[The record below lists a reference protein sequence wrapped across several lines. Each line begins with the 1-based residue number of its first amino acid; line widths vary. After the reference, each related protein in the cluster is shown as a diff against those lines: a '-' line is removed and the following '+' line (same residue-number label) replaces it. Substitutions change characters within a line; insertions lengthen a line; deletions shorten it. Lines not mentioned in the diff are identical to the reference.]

1 MDLEGDDLQQI
12 PDITHYLITQFTGL
26 VILAIV
32 MIAFILIIQRAVT
45 KLTDQIYID
54 TSKIDKM
61 NKQIEDSQQA
71 LVSISTQSDKL
82 FTEFLDLNKK
92 LTSMQ
97 QELSLLS
104 SDYSGNKQVAQAIEL
119 ARKGLNTKSIVE
131 KTGLSTE
138 DADAIVRFHGEN
150 SPS

>member
-1 MDLEGDDLQQI
+1 LQQI

-32 MIAFILIIQRAVT
+32 MIAFILIIQKAVT

-54 TSKIDKM
+54 SSKIDKM
-61 NKQIEDSQQA
+61 NKQIEDSQQV

-82 FTEFLDLNKK
+82 FTKFLDLNKK

-104 SDYSGNKQVAQAIEL
+104 SDYSGNQQVAQAIEL
-119 ARKGLNTKSIVE
+119 ARKGSNTKSIVE
-131 KTGLSTE
+131 KTGLSTD

-150 SPS
+150 KP

>member
-1 MDLEGDDLQQI
+1 MQQNL
-12 PDITHYLITQFTGL
+12 DITHYLITQFAGL
-26 VILAIV
+26 VILSIV
-32 MIAFILIIQRAVT
+32 MIAFILIIQKAVT

-54 TSKIDKM
+54 SSKIDKM
-61 NKQIEDSQQA
+61 NKQIEDSQQV

-82 FTEFLDLNKK
+82 FTKFLDLNKK

-104 SDYSGNKQVAQAIEL
+104 SDYSGNQQVAQAIEL
-119 ARKGLNTKSIVE
+119 ARKGSNTKSIVE
-131 KTGLSTE
+131 KTGLSTD

-150 SPS
+150 NPS

>member
-1 MDLEGDDLQQI
+1 MQQI

-32 MIAFILIIQRAVT
+32 MVAFILIIQKAVT
-45 KLTDQIYID
+45 KLTAQIYID

-61 NKQIEDSQQA
+61 NKQIENSQQA

-150 SPS
+150 GPS

>member
-1 MDLEGDDLQQI
+1 MQQI
-12 PDITHYLITQFTGL
+12 PDITNYLITQFTGL

-32 MIAFILIIQRAVT
+32 MIAFILIIQKAVT

>member
-1 MDLEGDDLQQI
+1 MQQI

-32 MIAFILIIQRAVT
+32 MIAFILIIQKAVS

-54 TSKIDKM
+54 SSKIDKM
-61 NKQIEDSQQA
+61 NKQIEDSQQV

-104 SDYSGNKQVAQAIEL
+104 SDYSGNQQIAQAIEL
-119 ARKGLNTKSIVE
+119 ARKGSNTKSIVE
-131 KTGLSTE
+131 KTGLSTD

-150 SPS
+150 KP

>member
-1 MDLEGDDLQQI
+1 MQQV

-32 MIAFILIIQRAVT
+32 MIAFILIIQKAVT
-45 KLTDQIYID
+45 KLTAQIYID

-61 NKQIEDSQQA
+61 NKQIEDSHKA

-82 FTEFLDLNKK
+82 VTEFLDLNKK

>member
-1 MDLEGDDLQQI
+1 MQQV

-32 MIAFILIIQRAVT
+32 MVAFILIIQKAVT

-54 TSKIDKM
+54 SSKIDKM
-61 NKQIEDSQQA
+61 NKQIEDSQQL

-82 FTEFLDLNKK
+82 FTKFLDLNKK

-104 SDYSGNKQVAQAIEL
+104 SDYSGNQQVAQAIEL
-119 ARKGLNTKSIVE
+119 ARKGSNTKSIVE
-131 KTGLSTE
+131 KTGLSTD

-150 SPS
+150 KP

>member
-1 MDLEGDDLQQI
+1 MQQL

-32 MIAFILIIQRAVT
+32 MIAFILIIQKAVNN
-45 KLTDQIYID
+45 LANQIYIES
-54 TSKIDKM
+54 SKLDKI
-61 NKQIEDSQQA
+61 NKQIEESQQA

-82 FTEFLDLNKK
+82 ITKFIDSNKK
-92 LTSMQ
+92 LTSIQ

-104 SDYSGNKQVAQAIEL
+104 SDYSGNQQMAQAIEL
-119 ARKGLNTKSIVE
+119 ARKGSNINSIVE

-138 DADAIVRFHGEN
+138 DADAIVRFHGDN
-150 SPS
+150 NA

>member
-1 MDLEGDDLQQI
+1 MQQI

-32 MIAFILIIQRAVT
+32 MIAFILIIQKAVT
-45 KLTDQIYID
+45 KLTAQIYID

-61 NKQIEDSQQA
+61 NKQIEDSQQV

-82 FTEFLDLNKK
+82 FTKFLDLNKK

>member
-1 MDLEGDDLQQI
+1 MQQI
-12 PDITHYLITQFTGL
+12 PDITNYLITQFTGL

-32 MIAFILIIQRAVT
+32 MIAFILIIQKAVT
-45 KLTDQIYID
+45 KLTNQIYID
-54 TSKIDKM
+54 SSKIDKM
-61 NKQIEDSQQA
+61 NKQIEDSQQV

-82 FTEFLDLNKK
+82 FTKFLDLNKK

-104 SDYSGNKQVAQAIEL
+104 SDYSGNQQVAQAIEL
-119 ARKGLNTKSIVE
+119 ARKGSNTKSIVE

-138 DADAIVRFHGEN
+138 DADAIVRFHGESN
-150 SPS
+150 HS

>member
-1 MDLEGDDLQQI
+1 MQQI

-32 MIAFILIIQRAVT
+32 MIAFILIIQKAVT
-45 KLTDQIYID
+45 KLTDQIYND
-54 TSKIDKM
+54 SSKIDKM
-61 NKQIEDSQQA
+61 NKQIEAGQQA

-82 FTEFLDLNKK
+82 FTEFLNLNKK

-104 SDYSGNKQVAQAIEL
+104 SDYSGNQQVAQAIEL
-119 ARKGLNTKSIVE
+119 ARKGSNTKSIVE

-150 SPS
+150 NQS

>member
-1 MDLEGDDLQQI
+1 MQQI

-32 MIAFILIIQRAVT
+32 MIAFILIIQKAVT

-54 TSKIDKM
+54 SSKIDKM
-61 NKQIEDSQQA
+61 NKQIEDSQQV

-82 FTEFLDLNKK
+82 FTKFLDLNKK

-104 SDYSGNKQVAQAIEL
+104 SDYSGNQQVAQAIEL
-119 ARKGLNTKSIVE
+119 ARKGSNTKSIVE
-131 KTGLSTE
+131 KTGLSTD

-150 SPS
+150 KP